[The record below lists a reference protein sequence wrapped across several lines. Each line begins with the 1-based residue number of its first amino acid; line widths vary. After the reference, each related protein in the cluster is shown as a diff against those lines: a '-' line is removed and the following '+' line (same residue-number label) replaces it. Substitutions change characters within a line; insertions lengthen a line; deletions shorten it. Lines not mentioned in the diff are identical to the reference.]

1 MNVRGFVSFLAQP
14 AVPFSPFQAFG
25 LSPSW
30 FELEL
35 PSSPPVQMPVS
46 GHSGRVYLRLGVY
59 ITDVH
64 IHP

>member
-1 MNVRGFVSFLAQP
+1 MNVTGFVSFLAQA
-14 AVPFSPFQAFG
+14 AVPFSPFQACG

-64 IHP
+64 IRP